1 MISSLCRARDL
12 VPLQSVLSGLCASL
26 ASVTAK
32 LACDFSP
39 TSPLVTILDNSSYGG
54 STALLW
60 EVRVTLLLCVVGL
73 NGVMIKFWVEAMT
86 QMSAVQ
92 ATVLNF
98 GLNHIF
104 SGFFGYF
111 LLGETKVVS
120 LRWFGGMF
128 LMGIGVILVA
138 IGRKKETK
146 KKNPED

>member
-1 MISSLCRARDL
+1 MPSLCRAREL

-26 ASVTAK
+26 ASVAAK

-39 TSPLVTILDNSSYGG
+39 TSPIVTILDNSSYGG
-54 STALLW
+54 SAALLW
-60 EVRVTLLLCVVGL
+60 AVRIALLLCVVGL
-73 NGVMIKFWVEAMT
+73 NGIMIKFWVQAMT
-86 QMSAVQ
+86 QMTAVQ

-120 LRWFGGMF
+120 LRWFGGMC
-128 LMGIGVILVA
+128 LMGLGVGCVA
-138 IGRKKETK
+138 VGRKETMNK
-146 KKNPED
+146 KDRED